1 MNKEQITQAEA
12 KFNEFKN
19 HKIGSK
25 DLEKASRKAGNLN
38 EQMDNFKLLLSMIK
52 DVWAGKF
59 EMKSSDIAII
69 VGAIVYVV
77 SPIDAIPDFIP
88 FFGWVDDIAIVGY
101 AMKKLTEVIAEYRVY
116 KNIPYTKLLK

>member
-1 MNKEQITQAEA
+1 MNKEQITQTEA

-19 HKIGSK
+19 HKINSR

-59 EMKSSDIAII
+59 EMKTSDIAII

-88 FFGWVDDIAIVGY
+88 FLGWVDDIAIVGY
-101 AMKKLTEVIAEYRVY
+101 AMKKLTEVITEYRVY
-116 KNIPYTKLLK
+116 KNISYSKLLK